1 MVDCIFCGKTIE
13 LGTGKIYAK
22 KDGTAYNF
30 CSHKC
35 EKNLII
41 LKRKPV
47 KTKWTQAH
55 HKLKAAASS
64 SKTSKDETKKVTKE
78 TKKEVKET
86 KGESK

>member
-47 KTKWTQAH
+47 RTKWTQAH
-55 HKLKAAASS
+55 HKLKAAARS
-64 SKTSKDETKKVTKE
+64 SKETEKKETSKESR
-78 TKKEVKET
+78 KET

>member
-1 MVDCIFCGKTIE
+1 MEMVECIFCGKTIE

-22 KDGTAYNF
+22 KDGTSYIF

-47 KTKWTQAH
+47 RTKWTKAH
-55 HKLKAAASS
+55 HKLKSTLKSA
-64 SKTSKDETKKVTKE
+64 KEETKE
-78 TKKEVKET
+78 